1 MRRRSCHR
9 NGIRGSQFVY
19 AHQQVTCHPQ
29 NKRLVMEK
37 KVRATDYHFEFAAPA
52 EIIFGP
58 GAIHS
63 SVSRLAAWGDRTLV
77 VSGATPQ
84 RYENFLDQLEAQK
97 FKIQLVSVNGEP
109 SVDSVIDGVEKARQ
123 AQCDMVVAIGGG
135 SVIDT
140 GKVIAA
146 MLTNAGDV
154 TAYLEIIGRD
164 RPLQN
169 RSAPLLAIP
178 TTAGTGAEV
187 TRNAVLASPTHR
199 IKVSMRS
206 PLMLPHLVVVDPELT
221 LSLPPDV
228 TAASGMD
235 ALTQLIEAFVSKKA
249 NPITDGLCR
258 EGLTCCARSL
268 SHAYND
274 GLNIDARTDMSLASL
289 LSGLALANG
298 GLGAVHGI
306 AGPLGGHIA
315 IPHGVACG
323 RLLSPVFATNFRRLQ
338 ASDELHGGLQRFA
351 EIARILTG
359 NFNADIAEGVAWMDR
374 LCRCLHIPPLRDFDL
389 EESDLPLIAGNALNA
404 SSMRGNPVNLD
415 QADLVAILRQTLV

>member
-1 MRRRSCHR
+1 MD
-9 NGIRGSQFVY
+9 
-19 AHQQVTCHPQ
+19 
-29 NKRLVMEK
+29 K
-37 KVRATDYHFEFAAPA
+37 KVPETYYHFEFAAPA
-52 EIIFGP
+52 AIVFGS
-58 GAIHS
+58 GAIQT
-63 SVSRLAAWGDRTLV
+63 SVSRLAAWGDRALV

-84 RYENFLDQLEAQK
+84 RYENYLDQLKAQK
-97 FKIQLVSVNGEP
+97 LRIQLLCVNGEP
-109 SVDSVIDGVEKARQ
+109 SVDSVIDGVKQARH
-123 AQCDMVVAIGGG
+123 AKCDMVVAIGGG

-146 MLTNAGDV
+146 MLTNTGDV
-154 TAYLEIIGRD
+154 TSYLEIIGKG

-169 RSAPLLAIP
+169 RSAPFLAIP

-187 TRNAVLASPTHR
+187 TCNAVLASPTHR

-206 PLMLPHLVVVDPELT
+206 PLMLPHLVVVDPVLT

-228 TAASGMD
+228 TAACGMD

-258 EGLTCCARSL
+258 EGLTCCARSIL
-268 SHAYND
+268 RAYHD

-315 IPHGVACG
+315 VPHGVACG
-323 RLLSPVFATNFRRLQ
+323 RLLSPVFAANSRQLQ
-338 ASDELHGGLQRFA
+338 SSGQLHGAMRRFV

-359 NFNADIAEGVAWMDR
+359 NFNADIAEGVAWMDH
-374 LCRCLHIPPLRDFDL
+374 LCRRLHMPPLRDFGL
-389 EESDLPLIAGNALNA
+389 EESDLSLIAGNALKA

-415 QADLVAILRQTLV
+415 QADLVAILKQTLV

>member
-1 MRRRSCHR
+1 MD
-9 NGIRGSQFVY
+9 
-19 AHQQVTCHPQ
+19 
-29 NKRLVMEK
+29 K
-37 KVRATDYHFEFAAPA
+37 KARETDYHFEFAAPA
-52 EIIFGP
+52 AILFGP
-58 GAIHS
+58 GTIHT
-63 SVSRLAAWGDRTLV
+63 SVSRLAAWGGRALV

-84 RYENFLDQLEAQK
+84 RYENFLDQLKAQK
-97 FKIQLVSVNGEP
+97 IKIQLVCVNGEP
-109 SVDSVIDGVEKARQ
+109 SVDSVIDGVEQARL

-154 TAYLEIIGRD
+154 TAYLEIIGKG
-164 RPLQN
+164 RPLKN
-169 RSAPLLAIP
+169 RSAPFLAIP
-178 TTAGTGAEV
+178 TTAGTGAEA

-206 PLMLPHLVVVDPELT
+206 SLMLPHLVVVDPELT

-258 EGLTCCARSL
+258 EGLTCCARSIWR
-268 SHAYND
+268 AYHD
-274 GLNIDARTDMSLASL
+274 GLNLDARTDMSLASL
-289 LSGLALANG
+289 LSGMALANG

-315 IPHGVACG
+315 VPHGVACG
-323 RLLSPVFATNFRRLQ
+323 LLLAPVFTANFRRLQ
-338 ASDELHGGLQRFA
+338 SSGQLDGALRRFV

-359 NFNADIAEGVAWMDR
+359 NYNADIAEGVAWMDR
-374 LCRCLHIPPLRDFDL
+374 LCRRLNIPPLCDFGL

-415 QADLVAILRQTLV
+415 QADLIAILKQTLA